1 VIWKRNRPASLR
13 PVRVGPNP
21 RPEPGLI
28 LTIFIFARRTTRAP
42 AFCSF
47 LMTSFM
53 LIVASTLCQLRHASH
68 VGVEG
73 RRHGG
78 TGDIITSPALFDGLR
93 LFRGSEKFR
102 DDREVLVEMLRYCKG
117 ERGVQPAVSLV
128 RITQVDHGN
137 VFPGFDRMFTICQGA
152 ARACAT
158 EARL

>member
-102 DDREVLVEMLRYCKG
+102 DDREVLVEMLRYLQG
-117 ERGVQPAVSLV
+117 RARRAAGSIAGTDHAGGSRQRVPWFRSDVHDLPRGCA
-128 RITQVDHGN
+128 
-137 VFPGFDRMFTICQGA
+137 RMCDGS
-152 ARACAT
+152 
-158 EARL
+158 